1 MAPKRSCC
9 IKEKVDLIESKRS
22 ISATHAQAVLAG
34 RLLFLVPSPA
44 VPRYVYECGT
54 QQIKEWVAF
63 LPKQLPTASIRKCCG
78 QVRVDWDR
86 EGNEAERE

>member
-63 LPKQLPTASIRKCCG
+63 LP
-78 QVRVDWDR
+78 VV
-86 EGNEAERE
+86 